1 MRTFDLRVMK
11 DRRHLT
17 SALLQHDDHAL
28 AISRWLH
35 TYSLLVHQTIEAERV
50 PGLQVVGLLSQK
62 KKKSGQP
69 HWTAC
74 VDPTVVCNLKRQT
87 NTHLSEGQD
96 QHHHILSTTGCTL
109 ST

>member
-62 KKKSGQP
+62 KKIQDNLTGQLVLIQL
-69 HWTAC
+69 WFATSK
-74 VDPTVVCNLKRQT
+74 DRQI
-87 NTHLSEGQD
+87 
-96 QHHHILSTTGCTL
+96 HIYPRVKTSTIISCQLLGVH
-109 ST
+109 